1 MGARLRV
8 FLSYE
13 QDKTL
18 LNLRTADVPQKV
30 KDRAEVIRLNAHGWY
45 VEKIAAHFNW
55 TPQTVREILHKW
67 RKLDLEGLWDNPGR
81 GGKTKYS
88 EEDIVFLEECLK
100 EEPRTYNSRQLAQ
113 KLERDRSIKL
123 SPDRLRRVLKKKGV
137 IWKRVRKSHKGKQDP
152 KVQEIKQADLDMLE
166 LSAASGE
173 IDLKYLDESGFCA
186 WSEPGYTYYFRGE
199 QKRLEQSKRRGRRLS
214 IIGFFQ
220 PIISFVY
227 GLVIGGV
234 DRKSYI
240 QMMEQEAESAQKI
253 GRIRVIVQDNGPI
266 HRCLQVQ
273 QLWSK
278 WEQMGLYIFFLP
290 KYCSEMNP
298 IELEWQHLKKD
309 ELAGRMFDDELD
321 LAYAVIDG
329 VQARGERGNYRTQ
342 RIKFNSNLS
351 G

>member
-8 FLSYE
+8 FLTRE

-18 LNLRTADVPQKV
+18 LNLRTTDAPQKV

-67 RKLDLEGLWDNPGR
+67 QKLGLEGLWELPGR

-100 EEPRTYNSRQLAQ
+100 KEPRTYNSHQLAQ
-113 KLERDRSIKL
+113 KLSSDRQVKL
-123 SPDRLRRVLKKKGV
+123 SPDRLRRVLKKGV
-137 IWKRVRKSHKGKQDP
+137 IWKRTRKSHKGKQDP
-152 KVQEIKQADLDMLE
+152 VIREKKQADLDMLE
-166 LSAASGE
+166 LAAAAGE

-186 WSEPGYTYYFRGE
+186 WSEPSYTYYQRGE

-214 IIGFFQ
+214 IIGFLQ
-220 PIISFVY
+220 PIISFIY

-240 QMMEQEAESAQKI
+240 QMMELEALDAQKI

-266 HRCLQVQ
+266 HRCKQVQ

-309 ELAGRMFDDELD
+309 ELAGKMFDDELE

-329 VQARGERGNYRTQ
+329 VQARGEKGNYSTQ
-342 RIKFNSNLS
+342 RVKFNFNSF